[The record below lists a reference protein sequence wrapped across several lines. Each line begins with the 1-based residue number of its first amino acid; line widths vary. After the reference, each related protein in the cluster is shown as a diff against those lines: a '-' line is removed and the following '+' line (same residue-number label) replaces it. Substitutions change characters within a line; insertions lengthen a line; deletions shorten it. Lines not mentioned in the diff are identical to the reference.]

1 MSIEKKTRTS
11 KHFFI
16 IDHYRSGVLVDH
28 EYLRPPEVAERINE
42 RAETKVYFEHIG
54 FLNDGTAIFNEW
66 GDPKTYHTLSELG
79 ETYHDLLTH

>member
-11 KHFFI
+11 KNFFI

-28 EYLRPPEVAERINE
+28 EYLRPPKVAERINE
-42 RAETKVYFEHIG
+42 RAEEKVFFEHIG

-66 GDPKTYHTLSELG
+66 GDQKTFYTLSELG
-79 ETYHDLLTH
+79 EKYHDLITQ